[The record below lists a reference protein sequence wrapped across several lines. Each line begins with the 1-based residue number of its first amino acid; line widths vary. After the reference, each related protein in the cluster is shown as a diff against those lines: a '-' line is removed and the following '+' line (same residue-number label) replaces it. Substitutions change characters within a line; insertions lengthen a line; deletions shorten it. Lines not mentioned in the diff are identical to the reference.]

1 VTAIALCSSSLATD
15 EPTIQ
20 AADAAQHVGG
30 TVVVHGTVVEV
41 YPFKGGSIALDDV
54 ENILRQLSSFEGVTQ
69 CK

>member
-1 VTAIALCSSSLATD
+1 M
-15 EPTIQ
+15 
-20 AADAAQHVGG
+20 
-30 TVVVHGTVVEV
+30 VVHGTVVEV